1 MTLLNFF
8 KIWGRMTSFSVVSC
22 RSSHRRRSTK
32 NDVLG
37 NFAKFTGKRQFQS
50 PFFNKVGGLRP
61 ATLLKKTLAL
71 VFSCGFCEIS
81 KEHFFCRT
89 PLDDCFCSWSHLS
102 TCKFTY
108 HVRCTYQTPYTLKL

>member
-8 KIWGRMTSFSVVSC
+8 NIWGRMTSFSVVSC

-61 ATLLKKTLAL
+61 ATLLKRPWHWCFPVDFAKYLKNTFFAEHPRMIAFVAGVILARASLRITYGARIKHHTL
-71 VFSCGFCEIS
+71 
-81 KEHFFCRT
+81 
-89 PLDDCFCSWSHLS
+89 
-102 TCKFTY
+102 
-108 HVRCTYQTPYTLKL
+108 